1 LKYCQ
6 QFFATADNDYNKLFV
21 LKHNFK
27 APVHS
32 PSVISDCDV
41 RSKKC
46 NKILANYIQIEI
58 FFNETI
64 FAIDKTDIKYS
75 ENYLFVSERK

>member
-1 LKYCQ
+1 V
-6 QFFATADNDYNKLFV
+6 T
-21 LKHNFK
+21 
-27 APVHS
+27 S
-32 PSVISDCDV
+32 ET
-41 RSKKC
+41 KKC